1 VPDGFVEKLNQ
12 QMASICDDLPA
23 ESKPACCPA
32 RNQTVIDEVTQ
43 MMHITTDAET
53 LAGLQARLDELYA
66 ATPTCDANLCWL
78 ESETIEFLDEVS
90 SQYLG
95 SLTAFLLQRKLE
107 TRTARSA
114 SKSLEKPTV
123 SAAAECPCSLTLP
136 C

>member
-1 VPDGFVEKLNQ
+1 MESLNQ

-23 ESKPACCPA
+23 ESKPPCCPS

-43 MMHITTDAET
+43 MMHINTDAEI
-53 LAGLQARLDELYA
+53 LAALQARLDELYA

-78 ESETIEFLDEVS
+78 EGETSEFLDDVS

-95 SLTAFLLQRKLE
+95 LLTAFLLQRKLDP
-107 TRTARSA
+107 RTARSA

-123 SAAAECPCSLTLP
+123 SAAAECPCSLT
-136 C
+136 